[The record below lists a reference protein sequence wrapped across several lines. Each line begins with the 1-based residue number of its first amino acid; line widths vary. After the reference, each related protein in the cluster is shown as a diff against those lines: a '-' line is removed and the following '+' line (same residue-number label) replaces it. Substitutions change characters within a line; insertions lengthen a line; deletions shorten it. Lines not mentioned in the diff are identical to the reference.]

1 MKRILK
7 HVGILTFSN
16 TVNYGASLQA
26 CALRRAVE
34 SLGCDCEILNYSNRE
49 LDDRELGTHFS
60 FSPSGAARYFLRRGF
75 ERRRVAAFS
84 RFAETNLDL
93 TSRLDR
99 AALIDEAKT
108 LDCILIGSDQ
118 VFNPRVNGHDPVF
131 LGAGIADVA
140 RVASYAASLGDA
152 TAEAITACDKGAAER
167 LATFS
172 GLSVREPSSMEVLR
186 GMGLEPV
193 FMPDPTLLLSCDDW
207 SELATGEGLDSI
219 PRNTCCST
227 RSTLSR
233 SFWTGPWRL
242 RGGWAFPSSAC
253 ITTPKIFLVC

>member
-1 MKRILK
+1 MK

-84 RFAETNLDL
+84 RFAETNLNL

-118 VFNPRVNGHDPVF
+118 VFNPRVNGHDPV
-131 LGAGIADVA
+131 
-140 RVASYAASLGDA
+140 RVSQMLPAS
-152 TAEAITACDKGAAER
+152 
-167 LATFS
+167 
-172 GLSVREPSSMEVLR
+172 
-186 GMGLEPV
+186 
-193 FMPDPTLLLSCDDW
+193 
-207 SELATGEGLDSI
+207 
-219 PRNTCCST
+219 PRM
-227 RSTLSR
+227 RPAWAMR
-233 SFWTGPWRL
+233 RL
-242 RGGWAFPSSAC
+242 RQSLRVIRALRRGLPHFRVSR
-253 ITTPKIFLVC
+253 